1 MAERLTFSRQTTR
14 MAQPGAPSGLVAVH
28 VAVQN
33 PAEFPEPHPDAAEY
47 ARELWAA
54 AHKYDGIDWDKTGA
68 RPEVNL
74 ARDRYPPQFGVLSGE
89 LRQGLLWRSA
99 EGCHQ
104 KVPSRGALGVYRG
117 IPLPPDGGH
126 EL

>member
-1 MAERLTFSRQTTR
+1 MFSRQTTR
-14 MAQPGAPSGLVAVH
+14 TAQPGAPSGLVAVH

-47 ARELWAA
+47 ARELWAT

-74 ARDRYPPQFGVLSGE
+74 ARDRYPPQFGGQLSVDRVANYE
-89 LRQGLLWRSA
+89 SSQLPDRWRSDQHWPA
-99 EGCHQ
+99 IGRSH
-104 KVPSRGALGVYRG
+104 SA
-117 IPLPPDGGH
+117 DS
-126 EL
+126 